1 MADSETR
8 DLKPRQ
14 FAAPADDLLTLD
26 RQMCFALY
34 SASLAMTKLYKP
46 LLSKL
51 DLTYPQYLV
60 MLVLWERDGIRVS
73 GLKERLYLDYGT
85 LTPLIKRLEA
95 RGLLIRQRSPEDE
108 RQVIVR
114 LTEEGRA
121 MRAEAGQIPEQVASA
136 SGCSLAELE
145 DLKNQLLALRNR
157 LHSKLGNQLEESA

>member
-121 MRAEAGQIPEQVASA
+121 LKAEAGQIPEQVASA

-157 LHSKLGNQLEESA
+157 LHSKLDNQLEESA